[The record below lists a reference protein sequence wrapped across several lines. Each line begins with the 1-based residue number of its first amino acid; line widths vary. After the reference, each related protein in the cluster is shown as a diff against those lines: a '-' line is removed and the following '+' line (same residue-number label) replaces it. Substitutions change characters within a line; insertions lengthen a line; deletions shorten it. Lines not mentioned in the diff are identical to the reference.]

1 VDITGLLV
9 ELGPLELLLGA
20 FLVLLAIIWL
30 IVPFV
35 LFGLGRRIKEVH
47 GELARTR
54 EAIVAEQRRTNQLLA
69 QQVGAA
75 PSAPPLSPRS
85 GPQAGPPPIPLS
97 AREREEMPVVPHRP
111 LVARRD

>member
-1 VDITGLLV
+1 MDITGLLV

-30 IVPFV
+30 MVPFA
-35 LFGLGRRIKEVH
+35 LFGLGRRIREVH

-54 EAIVAEQRRTNQLLA
+54 EALVAEQRRTNQLLA
-69 QQVGAA
+69 QQAGAA
-75 PSAPPLSPRS
+75 PS
-85 GPQAGPPPIPLS
+85 GPQAGPAPIPLS